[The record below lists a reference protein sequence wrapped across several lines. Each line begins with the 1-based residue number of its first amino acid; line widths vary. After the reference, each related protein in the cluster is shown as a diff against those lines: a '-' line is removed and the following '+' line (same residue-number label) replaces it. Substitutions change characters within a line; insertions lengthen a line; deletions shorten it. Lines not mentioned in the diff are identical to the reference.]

1 MSALDRAQSLMGGP
15 FRRVLVGWDGSADAA
30 EALSV
35 AATIACRDGGHV
47 VALAVLRQQP
57 RHEADDDQDERSAV
71 KRQAEEHFDRLRRER
86 PSAGDLRLSVH
97 VVTEDR
103 NGTGQ
108 ALCDYA
114 ATHGFDVLVLGGMPR
129 AESGGRGS
137 ARWLMP
143 PRTLVMSR
151 CYCSTLQEEH
161 AVRRPR
167 GRPAVGARIEE
178 SAVHLSVF
186 VCSRD
191 RFAGRPFYAEV
202 VGSGLVTLS
211 PLTVYRPA
219 AADARDISAS
229 AAS

>member
-1 MSALDRAQSLMGGP
+1 MALAMRLAIIVRQLANGLYTGIPTRVAASRRHSAALFPYFLSDRAQSLMGGP

-57 RHEADDDQDERSAV
+57 RHEADDEQDERSAV

-114 ATHGFDVLVLGGMPR
+114 ATHGFDLLVLGRHG
-129 AESGGRGS
+129 SGGI
-137 ARWLMP
+137 
-143 PRTLVMSR
+143 
-151 CYCSTLQEEH
+151 
-161 AVRRPR
+161 RRPR
-167 GRPAVGARIEE
+167 LGKVA
-178 SAVHLSVF
+178 
-186 VCSRD
+186 D
-191 RFAGRPFYAEV
+191 
-202 VGSGLVTLS
+202 
-211 PLTVYRPA
+211 A
-219 AADARDISAS
+219 AAHASHVPLLLLDAP
-229 AAS
+229 